1 MVKFEEVEDENIA
14 NYAKKLILKSD
25 PMNQKGAAENNNST
39 RNIFWYLVLIRLGIQ
54 LLGVTFLNINE

>member
-39 RNIFWYLVLIRLGIQ
+39 RNIF
-54 LLGVTFLNINE
+54 

>member
-1 MVKFEEVEDENIA
+1 
-14 NYAKKLILKSD
+14 
-25 PMNQKGAAENNNST
+25 MNQKGAAENNNST